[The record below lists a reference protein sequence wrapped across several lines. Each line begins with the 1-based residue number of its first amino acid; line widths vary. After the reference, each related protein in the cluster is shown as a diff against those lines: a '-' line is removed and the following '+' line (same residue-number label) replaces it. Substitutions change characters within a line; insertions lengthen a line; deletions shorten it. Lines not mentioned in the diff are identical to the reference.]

1 MAPQLEDRTRFIMLM
16 NKNLHQLWMVETFN
30 PINNWTMIGDCRILS
45 INRHQVFCSLHPCDG
60 LSAPGMFQAMQNGQ
74 KGPLKAATSQSFS
87 KIPTCYPQP
96 LRKLACHQKREHF
109 NRKCSSSNHWFVM
122 CLIFGGVLKM
132 DLYQVRPICYSTGR
146 SRKDRTWIL
155 SLDTSTV
162 ELQLANAK
170 SLVPINWLES
180 LLGSFV
186 VFTEEK
192 HFDWLSATWSEM
204 ETHKSHQK
212 LESFSQRK
220 NCNKTTC
227 HKNQSFPLALQA
239 HHLPVF
245 LSFFPFF
252 ISKYS
257 PEN

>member
-1 MAPQLEDRTRFIMLM
+1 
-16 NKNLHQLWMVETFN
+16 
-30 PINNWTMIGDCRILS
+30 MIGDCRILS

-109 NRKCSSSNHWFVM
+109 KRKCSSSNHWFVM

-162 ELQLANAK
+162 ELQLANADVDSSNFVLK
-170 SLVPINWLES
+170 IPCAHQLAGKFTGFLCSFHWRKAFWLVVCNLKRN
-180 LLGSFV
+180 GN
-186 VFTEEK
+186 
-192 HFDWLSATWSEM
+192 
-204 ETHKSHQK
+204 
-212 LESFSQRK
+212 SQVSP
-220 NCNKTTC
+220 KTRI
-227 HKNQSFPLALQA
+227 
-239 HHLPVF
+239 
-245 LSFFPFF
+245 FFPE
-252 ISKYS
+252 K
-257 PEN
+257 ELQ